1 MTPSSVPAKAERL
14 LAEGLVEPLRDPAR
28 IFRVAGDHGT
38 YIVAVSPSVRMCT
51 CEHFRRG
58 GAGDC
63 SHITAAVERLLAD
76 YAREQGRPTRAGEY
90 DTALAARHAREA
102 EQADELF
109 RRLA

>member
-38 YIVAVSPSVRMCT
+38 YIVAVSPSVRLCT
-51 CEHFRRG
+51 CEHARRG
-58 GAGDC
+58 GHGDC
-63 SHITAAVERLLAD
+63 SHITAAVELVLAD
-76 YAREQGRPTRAGEY
+76 GERLERY
-90 DTALAARHAREA
+90 EAAVASRHARDA
-102 EQADELF
+102 EQADDLF